1 MPFAYRLDILDL
13 FLFLIRSIVEIM
25 LDLAITLDILMVD
38 SPGLAF
44 ADKNDWNYWL
54 Y

>member
-25 LDLAITLDILMVD
+25 LDLAITD
-38 SPGLAF
+38 SPGLAS
-44 ADKNDWNYWL
+44 ANKN
-54 Y
+54 

>member
-25 LDLAITLDILMVD
+25 LDLAIDDYCCID
-38 SPGLAF
+38 PSGLAF
-44 ADKNDWNYWL
+44 ANKN
-54 Y
+54 